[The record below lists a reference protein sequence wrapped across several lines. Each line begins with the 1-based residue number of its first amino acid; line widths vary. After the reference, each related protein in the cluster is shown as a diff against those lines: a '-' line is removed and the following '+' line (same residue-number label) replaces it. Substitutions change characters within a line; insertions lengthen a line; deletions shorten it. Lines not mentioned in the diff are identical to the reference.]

1 MSAVAEAR
9 LDDVVAV
16 DRDPSARAAAA
27 RDRSAGPAAPLPG
40 LPAGLPDGVVRARS
54 VEDVVATLRWAA
66 AHAVPVVPRGA
77 GTGLAGAARAGAG
90 WLVLDLSGL
99 DRIRE
104 VSVPD
109 RLAVVEPGVVT
120 ADLDRAARAVGL
132 RYAPDP
138 GSWESSTVGGN
149 VATNAGGLRC
159 HAYGGTREAVLGLD
173 VVLADG
179 TLVRTGGRARRSVT
193 GYDLTSLLV
202 GSEGTLGVVVGAT
215 VRLDP
220 LPPATATLVAS
231 FADVEAAARAATSV
245 TAAGVRPAAL
255 ELLDEATLTA
265 VDAAQGTHLRARGAA
280 LLLVRT
286 EGFAAAAEAD
296 VVRDLVRTA
305 AHHVATSA
313 DPDEGERL
321 AAVRRL
327 ALPSVERGGPVLVE
341 DVAVPPSALAAAV
354 RAVERV
360 AARTGVPVATF
371 AHAGDGI
378 LHPLVR
384 ADHPRAEEAVELVVR
399 AVLELGGTLTG
410 EHGIGRTKRAW
421 LDLELDPATRAL
433 HRRLKDALDPAGLL
447 NPGVAI

>member
-1 MSAVAEAR
+1 WS
-9 LDDVVAV
+9 
-16 DRDPSARAAAA
+16 AA
-27 RDRSAGPAAPLPG
+27 RG
-40 LPAGLPDGVVRARS
+40 
-54 VEDVVATLRWAA
+54 
-66 AHAVPVVPRGA
+66 VPVVPRGA
-77 GTGLAGAARAGAG
+77 GTGLAGAARAGGG

-99 DRIRE
+99 HRIRE
-104 VSVPD
+104 VSVAD

-149 VATNAGGLRC
+149 IATNAGGLRC

-179 TLVRTGGRARRSVT
+179 SLVRTGGRARRSVT

-220 LPPATATLVAS
+220 LPAGTATLVAS
-231 FADVEAAARAATSV
+231 FADVEAAARAATAV

-265 VDAAQGTHLRARGAA
+265 VDAAQGTHLHARGAA

-296 VVRDLVRTA
+296 VVRDLVRTD
-305 AHHVATSA
+305 AHHVVTSTDA
-313 DPDEGERL
+313 DEGERL

-327 ALPSVERGGPVLVE
+327 ALPSVERLGPVLVE

-354 RAVERV
+354 RAVEHV
-360 AARTGVPVATF
+360 AARTGVPIATF

-384 ADHPRAEEAVELVVR
+384 ADHPRSGEAVELVVR
-399 AVLELGGTLTG
+399 AALGLGGTLTG
-410 EHGIGRTKRAW
+410 EHGVGRTKRAW